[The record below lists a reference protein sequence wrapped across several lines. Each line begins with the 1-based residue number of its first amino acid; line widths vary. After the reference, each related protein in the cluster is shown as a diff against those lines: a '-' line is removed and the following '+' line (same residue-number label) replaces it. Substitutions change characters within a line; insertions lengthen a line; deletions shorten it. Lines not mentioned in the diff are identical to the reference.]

1 MKALR
6 NILFLFLLI
15 TAGCSGDDE
24 KNMSFLDLGII
35 NHYGNGYLIIT
46 DAGVNLQALTLPVE
60 LDFDDNLRVSVKY
73 RVIRPAEPN
82 DSIKVDYIVDVED
95 INELLTKEI
104 ITINDANRDTLGSSP
119 VKFENVWIT
128 QDYLTVYFSFYAGTK
143 DHYFNLTYDPMEQ
156 TSDDFVALTFRH
168 KDNGD
173 TEIKQYWGYVS
184 FRLNSLRRED
194 GVPVNIHFRGKQFDE
209 MDFQLNDLV
218 YTY

>member
-1 MKALR
+1 MKVFR
-6 NILFLFLLI
+6 HILFLFLVLI
-15 TAGCSGDDE
+15 AGCIDKDDE
-24 KNMSFLDLGII
+24 NMSFLDLGII

-46 DAGVNLQALTLPVE
+46 DTGVNLQAATLPVE
-60 LDFDDNLRVSVKY
+60 LTFDDNLRVSVKY
-73 RVIRPAEPN
+73 RIIQPGEST
-82 DSIKVDYIVDVED
+82 DSIKVDYIVQVED
-95 INELLTKEI
+95 ITELVTKEI

-156 TSDDFVALTFRH
+156 TSEDFVALTFRH
-168 KDNGD
+168 NDNGD
-173 TEIKQYWGYVS
+173 TEIKQYWGYIS
-184 FRLNSLRRED
+184 FRLNSLRRE
-194 GVPVNIHFRGKQFDE
+194 GRSSVNIHFRGKQFDE